1 MAYRDFK
8 LEDLRAK
15 FGIQNQ
21 ETILFQNI
29 ISVEPSAWLAET
41 LVRHVASIRKTT
53 EKAVSEATISP
64 ILSEI
69 QNRNKHKISLFSGE
83 NLNADR
89 KSGLNGEVDFLFV
102 LDPLA
107 YELTSPII
115 SITEAKLSKA
125 IYNSFNQA
133 IAQMIGAQLFN
144 QKKNQP
150 YTTIYGSVTNG
161 FEWRFFKLEEK
172 TLHIDET
179 SYTTNNLPQLLGVL
193 QFIIDTYN

>member
-8 LEDLRAK
+8 LDDLRTK
-15 FGIQNQ
+15 FGITNQ
-21 ETILFQNI
+21 ETILFDDVVP
-29 ISVEPSAWLAET
+29 VEPSAWLKET

-89 KSGLNGEVDFLFV
+89 KNGLNGEVDFLFV

-125 IYNSFNQA
+125 IYNSFNQV

-150 YTTIYGSVTNG
+150 HDIIFGSVTNG
-161 FEWRFFKLEEK
+161 FEWRFFKLEGK

-179 SYTTNNLPQLLGVL
+179 SYTTNNLPELLGVL
-193 QFIIDTYN
+193 QTIINFYK